1 MRHVTAEELRTALT
15 LAARRPPARQALA
28 HLVRAVPV
36 PRITESMTAWSEQS
50 GGADAADSTWA
61 LAELLAGEA
70 VNRPEFAGELR
81 RWHAEVLAAEEP
93 AEEAPAAEQPADSP
107 GRTAARPQVA
117 NSIGTS
123 ARVVGPVVQARDIT
137 GGVHIH
143 PVLDPTAARAPAV
156 PRQVP
161 PLPGHFVNRRA
172 EQAALDRLVGSSPG
186 GSTIAVVSGPAGIGK
201 TALARHWLLGR
212 TDSFPDGQLY
222 ADLRGHSADGPARPG
237 ELLTELLR
245 SFGHERVPAELNE
258 QAALWRSVTADARIA
273 LLLDNA
279 LSAAQVRPLLP
290 GSTVAFTL
298 VTSRNRLTGLGLEGA
313 SFVSLDVL
321 PTGDAMELLSRRV
334 GADRVRREPEAA
346 LVMAEACAGLPLAV
360 CVAGA
365 RAASR
370 PRQSLEVLARALS
383 GNEGEGPLEAL
394 RMGGE
399 SAVRAA
405 LQESYRLLG
414 TQLARS
420 YRYLSLAPVPV
431 LTPAVAAALCDVD
444 GDAVD
449 RLLDELVEVHLL
461 EDLGPDPR
469 TGLDRY
475 RFHDLIR
482 AHARE
487 RAADEETTEDT
498 DRAVRRVVDFHLAA
512 ATAAEALLSPSHRT
526 LRRDYAGQT
535 AAPPFTDAP
544 GALRWLDAERARL
557 MAVLRTAVAR
567 GWDATAWQLADAL
580 WPLFLR
586 LRPYDLW
593 IEAHEMGL
601 AAARRIQDRAGISR
615 MLTSGGAG
623 LRNVGRYEEALTW
636 FGQALDVAREDV
648 TALEAQVADRS
659 TELTAARRNEAQA
672 LHGLGQTHRL
682 AGQLDLAREYFT
694 RDLALREQIG
704 YRRGAAVTRLCLG
717 DTALADDR
725 PAEAL
730 GHLARARA
738 ELLAEDDPYDAAR
751 ALAFL
756 GRAHAR
762 LDDTRHDLAERQLR
776 QAITEFEA
784 TGSVHWQAR
793 VLEMLGE
800 AAEDRGDLD
809 RARHW
814 YEQSLTR
821 YEPVSEADVRRV
833 GERLRRVR

>member
-1 MRHVTAEELRTALT
+1 MQHVTAEELQTALT
-15 LAARRPPARQALA
+15 LAARRPHAQQALA
-28 HLVRAVPV
+28 RLVGALPAPAVTESVRAW
-36 PRITESMTAWSEQS
+36 TEQS
-50 GGADAADSTWA
+50 TGTGAAGSSRA
-61 LAELLAGEA
+61 LADLLAAEA
-70 VNRPEFAGELR
+70 ANSPALAGELR
-81 RWHAEVLAAEEP
+81 RWHADVLAT
-93 AEEAPAAEQPADSP
+93 EAADN
-107 GRTAARPQVA
+107 ARHQVA
-117 NSIGTS
+117 NSIGGSTS
-123 ARVVGPVVQARDIT
+123 IGGPVVQARDIT
-137 GGVHIH
+137 GGVHFH
-143 PVLDPTAARAPAV
+143 PVLDSSAVRAPAV

-161 PLPGHFVNRRA
+161 PVPGHFINRLAERA
-172 EQAALDRLVGSSPG
+172 ELDRLAHASPDG
-186 GSTIAVVSGPAGIGK
+186 ATIAVISGPAGIGK
-201 TALARHWLLGR
+201 TALARRWLLGR
-212 TDSFPDGQLY
+212 AEAFPDGQLY

-245 SFGHERVPAELNE
+245 SFGHERIPAELNE

-290 GSTVAFTL
+290 GSTVALTV

-313 SFVSLDVL
+313 AFVPLDAL
-321 PTGDAMELLSRRV
+321 GTGDSMELLRRRV
-334 GADRVRREPEAA
+334 GADRVRQEPEAA
-346 LVMAEACAGLPLAV
+346 LAMARACAGLPLAV

-383 GNEGEGPLEAL
+383 GGGGEGPLEAL

-405 LQESYRLLG
+405 LQESYRLLEP
-414 TQLARS
+414 QLAYI

-431 LTPAVAAALCDVD
+431 LTPPVAAAVCAAEPADM
-444 GDAVD
+444 D
-449 RLLDELVEVHLL
+449 RMLDELVEVHLL

-487 RAADEETTEDT
+487 RAAEEETVEDS
-498 DRAVRRVVDFHLAA
+498 DRAVRRVVDHHLAV
-512 ATAAEALLSPSHRT
+512 ATAAEALLTPSHRT
-526 LRRDYAGQT
+526 LRRDWPEPP

-557 MAVLRTAVAR
+557 MAVLRTAAAR
-567 GWDATAWQLADAL
+567 GWNAAAWQLADAL

-593 IEAHEMGL
+593 IEAHEIGL
-601 AAARRIQDRAGISR
+601 AAARRDRDPAGIAR

-636 FGQALDVAREDV
+636 FGQALDAAR
-648 TALEAQVADRS
+648 LGRQEADGSQ
-659 TELTAARRNEAQA
+659 ELTAALRNEAQA

-694 RDLALREQIG
+694 RDLALREEIG
-704 YRRGAAVTRLCLG
+704 YRRGTALTRLCLG
-717 DTALADDR
+717 DTALADDH

-730 GHLARARA
+730 AHLTRARVD
-738 ELLAEDDPYDAAR
+738 LLAENDPYDAAR
-751 ALAFL
+751 ALAYL

-762 LDDTRHDLAERQLR
+762 LGTPHHDLADSQLR
-776 QAITEFEA
+776 QAITEFEQ

-800 AAEDRGDLD
+800 GAEERGDVE
-809 RARHW
+809 RARDW
-814 YEQSLTR
+814 YAQSLAR
-821 YEPVSEADVRRV
+821 YEPVSEVDARRLEGRLQQVR
-833 GERLRRVR
+833 